1 MDIEEP
7 LLSSPATTTTTSS
20 SSSSADEIGINTAA
34 STLTIL
40 ARLTMLLTLV
50 AISLWANHEASMNI
64 DISIVNSAVGSRAG
78 RRFDLNFVS
87 NGRANRIVHHASR
100 FVEQALYPEEA
111 YPRKPIS
118 HIILH
123 LASNDL
129 DSVTSV
135 SPGAG
140 SGDYTIHLSPSLMS
154 AADGDDA
161 LASEVHRAVAR
172 LRLWDAQQAAPSP
185 LLEAV
190 ADYLAVAAGFFP
202 QSSNKTCNVSS
213 YWSAEFLQYCEGRR
227 NGFIA
232 RLNRGMRERWS
243 ESTVDDAL
251 GSPVRQ
257 VYTAFHEP
265 ETGYVMESVNSTSSS
280 AEVRQE
286 AMRAK
291 ERRL

>member
-7 LLSSPATTTTTSS
+7 HLSSPATTSTSTSTSTSS
-20 SSSSADEIGINTAA
+20 LAEETGINTAA

-40 ARLTMLLTLV
+40 TRMTVLLTLV

-64 DISIVNSAVGSRAG
+64 DISTVNSAVGSRAG

-118 HIILH
+118 HITLH

-135 SPGAG
+135 NPGAG
-140 SGDYTIHLSPSLMS
+140 SGHYTIHLSPSLMS
-154 AADGDDA
+154 EADGDGA

-172 LRLWDAQQAAPSP
+172 LMLWDAQQAAPSQ
-185 LLEAV
+185 LLEAE
-190 ADYLAVAAGFFP
+190 ADYLAVAAGFP
-202 QSSNKTCNVSS
+202 PSSNKTCNVSS
-213 YWSAEFLQYCEGRR
+213 YWSAEFLQYCEVRR

-257 VYTAFHEP
+257 VYTAFHAP
-265 ETGYVMESVNSTSSS
+265 ETGYVMESLNSTSSS
-280 AEVRQE
+280 AEVRQ
-286 AMRAK
+286 AT
-291 ERRL
+291 